1 MKSFIKKLLKFIYP
15 TIPILSL
22 RKKILIWCGYS
33 IGRDAYIPACLKI
46 SDLKN
51 RRNNLFIGDRVS
63 FGPNVLIITDSSP
76 NNSKLI
82 KLFPMK
88 SENVVIYND
97 VWIGANVTILP
108 GVTIGECSI
117 IGTGAIVNKSIPAYS
132 IAVGNPAKVIKKINF
147 NEL

>member
-1 MKSFIKKLLKFIYP
+1 MKSFTKKILKFIYP
-15 TIPILSL
+15 GIPILLIRKRIL
-22 RKKILIWCGYS
+22 RWCGYH
-33 IGRDAYIPACLKI
+33 IGRDVYIPASLKI
-46 SDLKN
+46 SDLKQ
-51 RRNNLFIGDRVS
+51 RRNNLFVGDRVS

-88 SENVVIYND
+88 SEDVVINND

-108 GVTIGECSI
+108 GVTIGKCSV
-117 IGTGAIVNKSIPAYS
+117 IGAGAIVNKSIPAYS
-132 IAVGNPAKVIKKINF
+132 IAVGNPVKVIKEINS